1 MSYLDD
7 LRKKFDE
14 WFDKMDDDHF
24 RTGNPGQGKE
34 AGRYED

>member
-14 WFDKMDDDHF
+14 WFDEIDEKHF
-24 RTGNPGQGKE
+24 KTGGSKNG
-34 AGRYED
+34 